1 MNIKTSIIGAL
12 LLTAFAAPTFA
23 ADDPNIETIKKNAAK
38 SLAPSGGI
46 EKVTKSQFA
55 DLYEVLTPRGIV
67 YTDKAGNFIIHNA
80 VIIDSKTDANLTE
93 KRMDE
98 ISKFKWSD
106 LPLKDAIK
114 IVNGNGKR
122 VIATIEDANC
132 GYCKKLAPELAK
144 LPDTTIYTFVVSV
157 LGPDSTKMGRN
168 VMCADNKAA
177 TWLALMRDNK
187 TPDDGKLCETPLERN
202 SILYSKLRVMGTP
215 AILFQSGERIPGYA
229 TVDRIEEKLKKT
241 N

>member
-1 MNIKTSIIGAL
+1 MKLKTIAL
-12 LLTAFAAPTFA
+12 AAALIASFGSAIA
-23 ADDPNIETIKKNAAK
+23 ADDPNIDVIKKNVAK
-38 SLAPSGGI
+38 TLAPSGGV
-46 EKVTKSQFA
+46 EKITKSAFA
-55 DLYEVLTPRGIV
+55 DLYEIVTPRGIV
-67 YTDKAGNFIIHNA
+67 YTDKKGSFVIHNA
-80 VIIDSKTDANLTE
+80 AIIDAATETNLSE

-144 LPDTTIYTFVVSV
+144 LPDTTIYTFVVAI

-168 VMCADNKAA
+168 ILCSDNKAA
-177 TWLALMRDNK
+177 SWLALMRDNK
-187 TPDDGKLCETPLERN
+187 TPDESKLCETSLERN
-202 SILYSKLRVMGTP
+202 SILSTKLRVLGTP
-215 AILFQSGERIPGYA
+215 AILFPSGERLPGYV
-229 TVDRIEEKLKKT
+229 TVDKIEEKLKKT